1 VETDWLK
8 MDNYDT
14 QAVAAADG
22 DMRKK
27 LESDSLLSRFG
38 LDAESVDQAAVEKA
52 VLEMLYAIGEDPARQ
67 GLLDTPRRVAKAYRE
82 LVSGYTTDPV
92 ELLNNAVFD
101 VAYDDM
107 VVVSNIEY
115 YSLCEHHMLPFI
127 GHAHVG
133 YLPKDKVVGL
143 SKIPRIV
150 DMFSRRLQVQERLTR
165 QIAEFL
171 VEVLNP
177 RGVAVVMTA
186 QHMCS
191 MIRGVMKHDA
201 NMTTSAMLGDFRHN
215 HDTRNEFLMHVQRSK
230 TQ

>member
-1 VETDWLK
+1 MDSYET
-8 MDNYDT
+8 
-14 QAVAAADG
+14 QVVAAADG
-22 DMRKK
+22 DIQKK

-38 LDAESVDQAAVEKA
+38 LDAESVDQPAVEKA
-52 VLEMLYAIGEDPARQ
+52 VLQMLYAIGEDPGRQ
-67 GLLDTPRRVAKAYRE
+67 GLQDTPKRVAKAYDE

-92 ELLNNAVFD
+92 ELLNNAIFD

-177 RGVAVVMTA
+177 CGVAVVMTA

-230 TQ
+230 TE

>member
-1 VETDWLK
+1 MDSYETRV
-8 MDNYDT
+8 
-14 QAVAAADG
+14 VAAADG
-22 DMRKK
+22 DIQKK

-38 LDAESVDQAAVEKA
+38 LDAESVDQVAVEKA
-52 VLEMLYAIGEDPARQ
+52 VLKILYAIGEDPGRQ
-67 GLLDTPRRVAKAYRE
+67 GLLDTPRRVAKAYDE
-82 LVSGYTTDPV
+82 LLSGYTTDPV
-92 ELLNNAVFD
+92 ELLNNAIFD
-101 VAYDDM
+101 VTYDDM

-215 HDTRNEFLMHVQRSK
+215 HDTRNEFLMHVQRS
-230 TQ
+230 TSE

>member
-1 VETDWLK
+1 MDSYET
-8 MDNYDT
+8 
-14 QAVAAADG
+14 QVVAAADG
-22 DMRKK
+22 DIQKK
-27 LESDSLLSRFG
+27 LESETLLSRFG

-52 VLEMLYAIGEDPARQ
+52 VLKMLYAIGEDPGRQ
-67 GLLDTPRRVAKAYRE
+67 GLLDTPRRVAKAYDE

-92 ELLNNAVFD
+92 ELLNNAIFD

-115 YSLCEHHMLPFI
+115 YSLCEHHMLPFV

-215 HDTRNEFLMHVQRSK
+215 HDTRNEFLMHVQRS
-230 TQ
+230 TSE

>member
-1 VETDWLK
+1 MDSNET
-8 MDNYDT
+8 
-14 QAVAAADG
+14 QIVAELERDIQQ
-22 DMRKK
+22 K

-38 LDAESVDQAAVEKA
+38 LDANPVDEPGVENA
-52 VLEMLYAIGEDPARQ
+52 VLQMLYAIGEDPARQ
-67 GLLDTPRRVAKAYRE
+67 GLVDTPRRVAKAYRE

-92 ELLNNAVFD
+92 ELLNNAIFD
-101 VAYDDM
+101 IVYDDM

-115 YSLCEHHMLPFI
+115 YSLCEHHMLPFV

-171 VEVLNP
+171 LEVLDP

-186 QHMCS
+186 RHMCS

-201 NMTTSAMLGDFRHN
+201 NMTTSAMLGDFRAN
-215 HDTRNEFLMHVQRSK
+215 HYTRNEFLMHVQRAK
-230 TQ
+230 VQ

>member
-1 VETDWLK
+1 MDSYET
-8 MDNYDT
+8 
-14 QAVAAADG
+14 QVVAAADG
-22 DMRKK
+22 DIQKK
-27 LESDSLLSRFG
+27 LESETLLSRFG

-52 VLEMLYAIGEDPARQ
+52 VLKMLYAIGEDPGRQ
-67 GLLDTPRRVAKAYRE
+67 GLLETPRRVAKAYQE

-92 ELLNNAVFD
+92 ELLNNAIFD

-115 YSLCEHHMLPFI
+115 YSLCEHHMLPFV

-215 HDTRNEFLMHVQRSK
+215 HDTRNEFLMHVQRS
-230 TQ
+230 TSE

>member
-1 VETDWLK
+1 
-8 MDNYDT
+8 MNNIDT
-14 QAVAAADG
+14 QIIAALD
-22 DMRKK
+22 DDVQRK
-27 LESDSLLSRFG
+27 LESELLLSRFG
-38 LDAESVDQAAVEKA
+38 LDADAVDAPAVEDA
-52 VLEMLYAIGEDPARQ
+52 VLQMLRAIGEDPERQ

-133 YLPKDKVVGL
+133 YLPKDKVIGL

-186 QHMCS
+186 SHMCS

-201 NMTTSAMLGDFRHN
+201 NMTTSAMLGDFRNN

-230 TQ
+230 AK